1 MNELSDL
8 LASATAGIE
17 PGYFRLSIFGGNPVY
32 RERVYCYELYH
43 QMRLRWPEGCAFV
56 LNGEVDKAAHP
67 KLTELGAA
75 GYKPDLLVHTP
86 GDMAGNH
93 AILEVKSVPAARP
106 GYAKDLRTLNVF
118 RKVVGYARAIYLI
131 YGETLTRDDFDRII
145 SGTAKLG
152 LTEPIEI
159 WLHVAPGEP
168 AFCETILEPRA
179 PRKS

>member
-1 MNELSDL
+1 MDELSDL

-43 QMRLRWPEGCAFV
+43 QMRLRWPKACPFV

-93 AILEVKSVPAARP
+93 AILEVKSLPAARR

-118 RKVVGYARAIYLI
+118 RNTVGYTRAIYLI
-131 YGETLTRDDFDRII
+131 YGEEFTRNDFMRIM
-145 SGTAKLG
+145 SGAARLDLRG
-152 LTEPIEI
+152 PIEV
-159 WLHVAPGEP
+159 WLHVRSGEP
-168 AFCETILEPRA
+168 AFCENTIQPRA
-179 PRKS
+179 VQEG